1 MEWFGNMQEI
11 LDETLVEV
19 DKPYKWL
26 DLGHVLGGR
35 PVSDTSNFDQVHL
48 YMPFQE
54 DEAEVFDCG
63 LFKGALLCFE
73 VEMVFTEDV
82 EDSCYNLVMLFFSLT
97 AEDKDVI
104 HVYGHYPFINELLKM
119 SFIIVWRWWG

>member
-1 MEWFGNMQEI
+1 
-11 LDETLVEV
+11 
-19 DKPYKWL
+19 
-26 DLGHVLGGR
+26 
-35 PVSDTSNFDQVHL
+35 
-48 YMPFQE
+48 MPFQE
-54 DEAEVFDCG
+54 DEAEVFDYG

-119 SFIIVWRWWG
+119 SFIIV